1 MQDIVKRRLEGG
13 DFSSDE
19 DKNEIRASIDFNKF
33 SVKELLTYVEESK
46 LYTIEEIKQRVI
58 QINKEK
64 DESLKEKDKVI
75 LAKENLLE
83 MVTITKDKIIREKEE
98 AIQKGVEDMQRITD
112 SLKKMMW
119 RKIMLR
125 EPRKFENF
133 PIKIYVVNC

>member
-33 SVKELLTYVEESK
+33 SVEELLTDVVESK

-58 QINKEK
+58 QIDKEK

-112 SLKKMMW
+112 SLKKMM
-119 RKIMLR
+119 
-125 EPRKFENF
+125 
-133 PIKIYVVNC
+133 

>member
-1 MQDIVKRRLEGG
+1 MLSKDIVKRRLEGC

-33 SVKELLTYVEESK
+33 SVEELLTFVEESK

-58 QINKEK
+58 QIDKEK
-64 DESLKEKDKVI
+64 NESLKEKDKVI

-83 MVTITKDKIIREKEE
+83 MITITKDKIIREKEE

-112 SLKKMMW
+112 CLKKMM
-119 RKIMLR
+119 
-125 EPRKFENF
+125 
-133 PIKIYVVNC
+133 

>member
-19 DKNEIRASIDFNKF
+19 DKNELRASIDFNKF
-33 SVKELLTYVEESK
+33 SVEELLTYVEESK

-58 QINKEK
+58 QIDKEK
-64 DESLKEKDKVI
+64 NESLKEKDKVI

-98 AIQKGVEDMQRITD
+98 AIQKGVEDMQR
-112 SLKKMMW
+112 SNGQ
-119 RKIMLR
+119 
-125 EPRKFENF
+125 FEEDDV
-133 PIKIYVVNC
+133 KEDC

>member
-19 DKNEIRASIDFNKF
+19 DKNEFRASIDFNKF
-33 SVKELLTYVEESK
+33 SVEELLTYVEESK

-58 QINKEK
+58 QIDKEK
-64 DESLKEKDKVI
+64 NESLKEKDKVI

-83 MVTITKDKIIREKEE
+83 MITITKDKIIREKEE
-98 AIQKGVEDMQRITD
+98 AIQMGVENMQRITD

-119 RKIMLR
+119 RKIV
-125 EPRKFENF
+125 K
-133 PIKIYVVNC
+133 Y

>member
-1 MQDIVKRRLEGG
+1 MQDIVKRRLEGC

-33 SVKELLTYVEESK
+33 SVEELLTYVEESK

-58 QINKEK
+58 QIDKEK

-98 AIQKGVEDMQRITD
+98 AIRKGVEDMQRITV

-119 RKIMLR
+119 RKIMLK
-125 EPRKFENF
+125 EPRKFEIF
-133 PIKIYVVNC
+133 AIKIYVVNC

>member
-33 SVKELLTYVEESK
+33 SVEELLTYVEESK

-58 QINKEK
+58 QIDKENN
-64 DESLKEKDKVI
+64 ESLKEKDKVI

-119 RKIMLR
+119 RKIV
-125 EPRKFENF
+125 K
-133 PIKIYVVNC
+133 Y

>member
-1 MQDIVKRRLEGG
+1 MQELMLSKDIVKRRLEGC

-19 DKNEIRASIDFNKF
+19 DKNEIRESIDFNKF
-33 SVKELLTYVEESK
+33 SVEELLTYVEESK

-64 DESLKEKDKVI
+64 DESLNEKDKVI

-98 AIQKGVEDMQRITD
+98 AIQMGVENMQRITD
-112 SLKKMMW
+112 SLKKMM
-119 RKIMLR
+119 
-125 EPRKFENF
+125 
-133 PIKIYVVNC
+133 